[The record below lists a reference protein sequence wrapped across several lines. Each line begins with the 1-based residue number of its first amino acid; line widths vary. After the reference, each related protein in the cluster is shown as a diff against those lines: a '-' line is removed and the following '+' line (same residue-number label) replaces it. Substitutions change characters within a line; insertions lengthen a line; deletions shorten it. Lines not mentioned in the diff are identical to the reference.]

1 MQTRSFFGA
10 AGVISVAMFCTPVF
24 AATVFGSRLNHE
36 PTPAERCN
44 ANRASDM
51 CSWVLTTGQQFVGR
65 EPAPKDGTVVKL
77 RLRSCSAGSFV
88 LQMVKAANQ
97 QTGEVQGVR
106 TTGPTINYKGSRKNC
121 NGGTFIE
128 TFNVSVPVFQ
138 GEYLAVVATR
148 VGFIYNSSGDGSTV
162 LDPPLAD
169 GDALRQSDGTG
180 LGSGILLLQAA
191 YND

>member
-1 MQTRSFFGA
+1 MWTQSFFGA
-10 AGVISVAMFCTPVF
+10 VCAISLVVFGTPVS
-24 AATVFGSRLNHE
+24 AATIFGSKLNHE

-44 ANRASDM
+44 SNRASDL
-51 CSWVLTTGQQFVGR
+51 CSWVLTTGQQFVGH

-77 RLRSCSAGSFV
+77 KLRSCSGGSFV

-121 NGGTFIE
+121 NGGIFIE
-128 TFNVSVPVFQ
+128 TFSVNVPVFQ
-138 GEYLAVVATR
+138 GEYLAVIATK
-148 VGFIYNSSGDGSTV
+148 VGFIYNSSGDGSIV

-169 GDALRQSDGTG
+169 GNDLRQSDGTG
-180 LGSGILLLQAA
+180 LGSGILLLQAV

>member
-1 MQTRSFFGA
+1 MTRSFLGA
-10 AGVISVAMFCTPVF
+10 ACAISVGVFSTPAS

-44 ANRASDM
+44 SNRPSNM

-65 EPAPKDGTVVKL
+65 EPAPKDGTIVKL

-88 LQMVKAANQ
+88 LQLVKAANEL
-97 QTGEVQGVR
+97 TGEVQGVR
-106 TTGPTINYKGSRKNC
+106 TTGPTINYKGHRKNC

-128 TFNVSVPVFQ
+128 TFNVNVPVFQ

-148 VGFIYNSSGDGSTV
+148 VGFIYNSSGDGSIV

-169 GDALRQSDGTG
+169 GNDLRQSDGTG
-180 LGSGILLLQAA
+180 LGSGILLLQATME
-191 YND
+191 